1 MKKIAVLPLVCGLAV
16 ASHASAMDYV
26 FDFGTVL
33 ITPANPQN
41 QNATLSPGAGWEVV
55 GFTFDG
61 YYTYSHSFFA
71 TDARLDIYGPGGF
84 HFAVGGYDNYSGNP
98 WQFGDG
104 EGQKTHSAGIGPVN
118 ANGDWTVVV
127 SNDWSPSAGHPWSNL
142 TVTLHMVPAPGSLAL
157 LGLAGAAAF
166 RRRR

>member
-1 MKKIAVLPLVCGLAV
+1 MKKLAVLPLVCGLAV

-26 FDFGTVL
+26 FDFGSVL
-33 ITPANPQN
+33 ITPANPQE
-41 QNATLSPGAGWEVV
+41 QMATLSPGAGWQVV

-61 YYTYSHSFFA
+61 YYNYTHSFFA
-71 TDARLDIYGPGGF
+71 TDARLDIFGPGGF
-84 HFAVGGYDNYSGNP
+84 HHAVGGYDNYSGNP

-104 EGQKTHSAGIGPVN
+104 EGQKTHTEAIGPVN
-118 ANGDWTVVV
+118 ANGDWTVRIV
-127 SNDWSPSAGHPWSNL
+127 NDWSSSSGHNWSDL

-157 LGLAGAAAF
+157 LGLAGAAAI